1 MRIMK
6 FHTYL
11 VLLLAVIA
19 SFSALAAA
27 FEPAVVATNPKLA
40 DFTADFFPPEVINVT
55 DGVYV
60 ARGYNRD
67 NPVLIEGTD
76 GLIVIDPGESI
87 IAAEIVKKA
96 FNDSLDNIFE
106 RKPVKAIIYTHHH
119 DCHIHGSSVFAG
131 NNSPEIIV
139 HELFEK
145 TLFADWFSQIFPERA
160 LGGTMMS
167 GGLFGRDPGYDSGGA
182 LFAVQWHGPS
192 GYMPPTITVNDSLE
206 LNISGVDL
214 ELYTVA
220 GETRDVLVI
229 WLPEK
234 RTMVQ
239 LANMYEAFPAITTL
253 RGAFPRNTLDY
264 IDSIDFYRSL
274 NPEYLVLTHG
284 PHPVLVGEENV
295 SRTLTNY
302 RDAIQ
307 FVHDQTVQ
315 YMNKGLTP
323 GEIKERVKLPP
334 HLAED
339 PYLQEIYGQVD
350 RDIYEIFWEYRGY
363 FTGKCRDL
371 YTYSPI
377 EEAEMAAMLAGGVDE
392 LAEKARQALD
402 EGKSEWALE
411 LADDVL
417 LLDPQN
423 AAARETKNLSVI
435 SLAEETFNAQ
445 ERNYLLSEYLVET
458 GQAKIPPIGF
468 SGIDDHFVPFMPL
481 NDIMRIMA
489 VRLNATK
496 SLDKDMIAALSLTD
510 LKENGEP
517 SEYSLHIRMGI
528 LEALPKAAQNGAFN
542 ISTDSLTWKNL
553 GLGKLDPREAVEDGK
568 VMITGGDA
576 EAFYE
581 FMDMFN

>member
-1 MRIMK
+1 MK
-6 FHTYL
+6 SSICL

-139 HELFEK
+139 NELFEK
-145 TLFADWFSQIFPERA
+145 TLFADWFGQLFPGRA

-167 GGLFGRDPGYDSGGA
+167 GILFGRDPGYDSGGA
-182 LFAVQWHGPS
+182 LFAVQWRGPS

-206 LNISGVDL
+206 LNISNVDL

-220 GETRDVLVI
+220 GETRDVLVV

-239 LANMYEAFPAITTL
+239 IANMYEAFPAITTL

-323 GEIKERVKLPP
+323 GEIKELVKLPP

-371 YTYSPI
+371 YTHPPL
-377 EEAEMAAMLAGGVDE
+377 EEAEMSAMLAGGVDE

-402 EGKSEWALE
+402 EGKAEWALE

-417 LLDPQN
+417 LLDPEN

-468 SGIDDHFVPFMPL
+468 SGIDDHFVPFMPM

-496 SLDKDMIAALSLTD
+496 SLDKDIIASLSLTD
-510 LKENGEP
+510 MKESGEP

-528 LEALPKAAQNGAFN
+528 LEALPKAAENAKFN

-553 GLGKLDPREAVEDGK
+553 GLGKLDPQEAVEDGK
-568 VMITGGDA
+568 VMITRGDA
-576 EAFYE
+576 KAFYE